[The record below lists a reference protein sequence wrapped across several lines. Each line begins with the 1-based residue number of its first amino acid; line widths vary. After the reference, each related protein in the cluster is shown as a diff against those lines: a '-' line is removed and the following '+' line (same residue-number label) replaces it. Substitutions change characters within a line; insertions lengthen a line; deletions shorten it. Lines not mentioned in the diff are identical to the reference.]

1 MKARDAGEQTHT
13 QFVVTNEEN
22 IAFGYGK
29 RTCPSRFFAGVE
41 IKITVAKLLVEYD
54 ISMPDGLTKR
64 YAQITHGNVS
74 TTGLKK
80 EVVQGRIATK
90 LSFSSGLQFYDVYSI
105 DDTEFVTHI
114 PRPALTLLALGIRLG
129 TPKRPKKI
137 GITAVDQIR
146 RLSSLSKPLDM
157 RMARLLLTVS
167 SPILIWQLYEAMLYY

>member
-80 EVVQGRIATK
+80 EVVQGRV
-90 LSFSSGLQFYDVYSI
+90 QV
-105 DDTEFVTHI
+105 
-114 PRPALTLLALGIRLG
+114 
-129 TPKRPKKI
+129 
-137 GITAVDQIR
+137 
-146 RLSSLSKPLDM
+146 
-157 RMARLLLTVS
+157 
-167 SPILIWQLYEAMLYY
+167 